1 MAVMDSDMGVE
12 YRDFAKAELDKLAKA
27 SESKKAKASEK
38 SKAEYELAKGSYKV
52 ALGSG
57 ELMLASQVADKV
69 GVSVQ
74 KAQAVLKKMVAE
86 GVVEV
91 YDVKVAK
98 VGARKAYKLV

>member
-1 MAVMDSDMGVE
+1 MAVMDSDMDVE
-12 YRDFAKAELDKLAKA
+12 YKDFAKAELDKLAKA

-38 SKAEYELAKGSYKV
+38 SKAEYEAVKSVYAEVLSKDGV
-52 ALGSG
+52 
-57 ELMLASQVADKV
+57 MLASQVADKV